1 MEYTKEEWRK
11 KLLYVRQRSDLE
23 KMYQAGII
31 TSQELLRDDQ
41 RLADI
46 LEVCIISGDPDPSAK
61 LRKQQ
66 ELEKRLSSY
75 INLTNI
81 ARQAESDK
89 SPSVIIQ
96 TWLRNHNTFEFLMY
110 WEKAN
115 NMNFNYVGYEQLTKK
130 MISGDISITAKLW
143 IENTNA
149 IGIVSKQG
157 NQGGTLAHPI
167 IANDFK
173 MWCLPEY
180 RYLIQKTI
188 SSKNMQFDE
197 DKSET
202 K

>member
-1 MEYTKEEWRK
+1 MEYTEEEWRRK
-11 KLLYVRQRSDLE
+11 MLYARQRSELE
-23 KMYQAGII
+23 KLYQAGAM
-31 TSQELLRDDQ
+31 TWQELQVDDQ
-41 RLADI
+41 RLADT
-46 LEVCIISGDPDPSAK
+46 LEVCIVSGDPDPSAK

-81 ARQAESDK
+81 ARQTETDK

-96 TWLRNHNTFEFLMY
+96 TWLRNHNTLEFLMY
-110 WEKAN
+110 WEKNN
-115 NMNFNYVGYEQLTKK
+115 NMNFDSIGYEQLAKK
-130 MISGDISITAKLW
+130 ILSGDISLTPKLW
-143 IENTNA
+143 IESTNA
-149 IGIVSKQG
+149 IGIISKQG

-188 SSKNMQFDE
+188 PSKNMQFG
-197 DKSET
+197 
-202 K
+202 